1 MAPQPAVVNL
11 ARTVGVAISLVVLAA
26 ACGGNDGGA
35 EADAAGPEPLTA
47 DQQNRLAGVLVDN
60 LESGGAAFVASV
72 RTPAGETMTLTGE
85 VDWVDHVGRADVIAT
100 GPEADLVEVT
110 WTIDA
115 ILERRPSLSAAL
127 LGEGGIVVD
136 HIARS
141 PAPATRSVD
150 RVVALIAA
158 LAGERRDNPLLIG
171 AAEGSAYLGTATVG
185 GREAEVLRYGQ
196 ENRYSL
202 DVESG
207 ELVRFEQPPT
217 ADRDA
222 IVIDF
227 TDRGERSIALPAPE
241 VVVTAASLGDRYPFP
256 L

>member
-1 MAPQPAVVNL
+1 M
-11 ARTVGVAISLVVLAA
+11 SLLRSLAA
-26 ACGGNDGGA
+26 ALSVVLLASACGEGGS
-35 EADAAGPEPLTA
+35 DDAGPVPLSNE
-47 DQQNRLAGVLVDN
+47 QQNRLAGVLVDN

-72 RTPAGETMTLTGE
+72 RTPAGDTITVSGE
-85 VDWVDHVGRADVIAT
+85 VDWVDHTGRADVVAT
-100 GPEADLVEVT
+100 GPERDLVEVV
-110 WTIDA
+110 WTVDV

-127 LGEGGIVVD
+127 LADDGIDVQ
-136 HIARS
+136 HIARA

-150 RVVALIAA
+150 RVVALVAA

-171 AAEGSAYLGTATVG
+171 AAEGSAYLGNAVVA
-185 GREAEVLRYGQ
+185 GREVEVLRYGQ

-207 ELVRFEQPPT
+207 QLVRFEQPPT

-227 TDRGERSIALPAPE
+227 GDRGPRSIAMPPAE
-241 VVVTAASLGDRYPFP
+241 RVVTAAALGDRYPFP